1 MHIRGARLA
10 TVFAVVK
17 PSHIDGVDTLSF
29 QFYDRDGA
37 AAFKVFVTFGGK
49 KADPERRALFEALRE
64 RFHKVS

>member
-49 KADPERRALFEALRE
+49 KAAPGTTSPVRRAARAFP
-64 RFHKVS
+64 